1 MNITLTVRGALE
13 EDAALQEIVSILY
26 RKASEAR
33 GEIEAGAPEAG
44 DGKTN
49 VFVPTPKRGVPA
61 LSGDLAE
68 EPAPQPAPEPAPET
82 QPAPEPPAEPAKPE
96 LEFETVRKAA
106 AEAMNRGKR
115 AEVKNILQAHGERLS
130 DIDPAIWPE
139 ILEAIEAL

>member
-49 VFVPTPKRGVPA
+49 AFVPTPKRDVPA
-61 LSGDLAE
+61 LSGDLVE
-68 EPAPQPAPEPAPET
+68 EPTPQPAPAE
-82 QPAPEPPAEPAKPE
+82 PAEPAKPE
-96 LEFETVRKAA
+96 VEFETVRKAA

-115 AEVKNILQAHGERLS
+115 AEVKEILQVHGERLS
-130 DIDPAIWPE
+130 DIDPAKWPA

>member
-33 GEIEAGAPEAG
+33 GEIEAGRPEAD

-49 VFVPTPKRGVPA
+49 AYVPA
-61 LSGDLAE
+61 PKPETAAVAIDEGQAE
-68 EPAPQPAPEPAPET
+68 EAPVPAAPTEPEKPA
-82 QPAPEPPAEPAKPE
+82 
-96 LEFETVRKAA
+96 LEFEDVRKAA
-106 AEAMNRGKR
+106 ASAMNRGKR
-115 AEVKNILQAHGERLS
+115 AEVKEILLQHGERLA
-130 DIDPAIWPE
+130 DVDPAKWPE

>member
-33 GEIEAGAPEAG
+33 GEIEAGKPEAD

-49 VFVPTPKRGVPA
+49 VYVPVPKHETAAVAIDEGR
-61 LSGDLAE
+61 AE
-68 EPAPQPAPEPAPET
+68 EAPAPAAPTEPERPA
-82 QPAPEPPAEPAKPE
+82 
-96 LEFETVRKAA
+96 LEFEDVRKAA
-106 AEAMNRGKR
+106 ASAMNRGKR
-115 AEVKNILQAHGERLS
+115 AEVKEILLQHGERLA
-130 DIDPAIWPE
+130 DVDPAKWPE

>member
-33 GEIEAGAPEAG
+33 GEIEA
-44 DGKTN
+44 
-49 VFVPTPKRGVPA
+49 VPTPKPGVPA
-61 LSGDLAE
+61 LGADAAE
-68 EPAPQPAPEPAPET
+68 EPRVAGTPAVEDPEPAK
-82 QPAPEPPAEPAKPE
+82 AAEPEKPA

-115 AEVKNILQAHGERLS
+115 AEVKAILQAHGERLA
-130 DIDPAIWPE
+130 DIDPAKWPE
-139 ILEAIEAL
+139 ILAAIEAL

>member
-1 MNITLTVRGALE
+1 MNIALTVRGALE

-44 DGKTN
+44 DGKADAS
-49 VFVPTPKRGVPA
+49 VPA
-61 LSGDLAE
+61 LSGGAAE
-68 EPAPQPAPEPAPET
+68 GREPQ
-82 QPAPEPPAEPAKPE
+82 PEPPAEPAKPG

-115 AEVKNILQAHGERLS
+115 AEVKAILQAHGERLS
-130 DIDPAIWPE
+130 DIDPAKWPE